1 MRHGLS
7 FGYSSA
13 AEMSHSEN
21 TWKER
26 LRRIGLFLL
35 VVVLLGL
42 FFRYITHS
50 LDRKIVTPNPNQV
63 SWNLTTQQST
73 WLSVR

>member
-7 FGYSSA
+7 FGYSTA

-21 TWKER
+21 GWKEK

-35 VVVLLGL
+35 LVVLLAL
-42 FFRYITHS
+42 FFRYVSHS
-50 LDRKIVTPNPNQV
+50 VHHKIATPDSNQV
-63 SWNLTTQQST
+63 GRNLST
-73 WLSVR
+73 E

>member
-1 MRHGLS
+1 MTHKESAMRHGLS
-7 FGYSSA
+7 FGYSTA
-13 AEMSHSEN
+13 AEMSHSKN
-21 TWKER
+21 TWKEK

-50 LDRKIVTPNPNQV
+50 LDRKITAPNPNQV
-63 SWNLTTQQST
+63 SWNLTTE
-73 WLSVR
+73 

>member
-7 FGYSSA
+7 FGYSTA

-21 TWKER
+21 GWKER

-35 VVVLLGL
+35 LVALLAL
-42 FFRYITHS
+42 FFRYLTRSVDH
-50 LDRKIVTPNPNQV
+50 KISAPTATEAT
-63 SWNLTTQQST
+63 SNLAAQ
-73 WLSVR
+73 

>member
-7 FGYSSA
+7 FGYSTA

-21 TWKER
+21 GWKER

-35 VVVLLGL
+35 LVALLAL
-42 FFRYITHS
+42 FFRYISHS
-50 LDRKIVTPNPNQV
+50 VDRKISTPNPSEV
-63 SWNLTTQQST
+63 TSNLTTQ
-73 WLSVR
+73 